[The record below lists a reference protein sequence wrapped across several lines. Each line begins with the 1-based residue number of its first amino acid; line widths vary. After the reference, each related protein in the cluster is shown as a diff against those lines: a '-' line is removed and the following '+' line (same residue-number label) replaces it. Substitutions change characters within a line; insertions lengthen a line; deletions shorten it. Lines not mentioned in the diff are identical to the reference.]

1 MSEIKVGEYIRT
13 DEGIIGKIKRIELDK
28 NDISLKWYVFDK
40 KRPDINIINEVYI
53 NKPYILNH
61 SLNIIDLTEVGDYV
75 NGEYVIQVSKELN
88 CVFIETT
95 YYDELT
101 EEEKHNF
108 IKSEDIKSIVT
119 KEQFE
124 KVMYKVGE

>member
-53 NKPYILNH
+53 NKPYIVNH
-61 SLNIIDLTEVGDYV
+61 SPNIIDLVTMEDIFKIKEGNIISYIGFT
-75 NGEYVIQVSKELN
+75 NSYAEEYAD
-88 CVFIETT
+88 FIEQVKNKEI
-95 YYDELT
+95 ELL
-101 EEEKHNF
+101 E
-108 IKSEDIKSIVT
+108 VLT
-119 KEQFE
+119 KEQFLANS
-124 KVMYKVGE
+124 YKVGE